1 MAQTMQAQK
10 TDVPFYVK
18 FERTEENLALL
29 AYLLTLPEQRF
40 EVFDYAKNTVKDTA
54 QILSDYQDI
63 IHQMEENYDPV
74 YDEDY
79 INSLIKSATPEWSKI
94 KDKDKWLHELR
105 GVELLNQF

>member
-1 MAQTMQAQK
+1 MS
-10 TDVPFYVK
+10 
-18 FERTEENLALL
+18 
-29 AYLLTLPEQRF
+29 TL
-40 EVFDYAKNTVKDTA
+40 FDYAKNTVKDTA

-63 IHQMEENYDPV
+63 MRQIEDNYNPV

-105 GVELLNQF
+105 GVEL